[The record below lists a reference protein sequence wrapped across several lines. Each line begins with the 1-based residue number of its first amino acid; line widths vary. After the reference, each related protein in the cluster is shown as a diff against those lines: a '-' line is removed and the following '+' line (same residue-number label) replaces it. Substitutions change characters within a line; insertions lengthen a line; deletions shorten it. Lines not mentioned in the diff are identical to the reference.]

1 MIRFEKKTWFAR
13 SLREIERI
21 GSNVFLRE
29 GRAKKKAGSPWD
41 PIEEAKTTEHPFPHV
56 HAARRFVLETMSR
69 WKAEGYEE
77 APRTSH
83 QPSSAPSEPYI
94 AKCNP
99 VLEAEIL
106 REGTGSAA
114 IHVLADWLMDEGDPR
129 GALIQEMIRADEEG
143 DLAKKQICEEQA
155 LALLWREPMRDRP
168 NVMGSDIR
176 EKLKEAHDGGRLSV
190 SWRAGFVDTCW
201 IEGSQADIRTQ
212 DHSFDLEFMIGHLF
226 ENHSFSLLRKLVI
239 VPSGPLVAHD
249 TLLGILFGISDEAL
263 NAAQEN
269 RLPILSFPTSL
280 RCLAVE
286 MENDYGEG
294 AIDVERCYSRLPNL
308 MELTLSGM
316 EGVQLGRAIALPK
329 LQALS
334 LEPRIL
340 TGANIQSLVSSALP
354 NLERLRLCFFD
365 AQEWEESDFTVR
377 DLVPLFETK
386 SLPSLKYL
394 ELRGTMPSDDYFDVL
409 EALLASP
416 ILHHLSTLS
425 LQSYFFHTVEM
436 ANACLDLVIR
446 NRDKL
451 AHLDVLDLSK
461 DATWAQWFPENAS
474 DPKVAKRAAE
484 LRSLATKVLL

>member
-1 MIRFEKKTWFAR
+1 
-13 SLREIERI
+13 
-21 GSNVFLRE
+21 
-29 GRAKKKAGSPWD
+29 
-41 PIEEAKTTEHPFPHV
+41 
-56 HAARRFVLETMSR
+56 
-69 WKAEGYEE
+69 
-77 APRTSH
+77 
-83 QPSSAPSEPYI
+83 
-94 AKCNP
+94 
-99 VLEAEIL
+99 
-106 REGTGSAA
+106 
-114 IHVLADWLMDEGDPR
+114 
-129 GALIQEMIRADEEG
+129 MIRAEEEG
-143 DLAKKQICEEQA
+143 DLAKTQECEERA
-155 LALLWREPMRDRP
+155 LTLLWREPMRDRQY
-168 NVMGSDIR
+168 VMGSDIR
-176 EKLKEAHDGGRLSV
+176 EKLKEAHDGGRISL
-190 SWRAGFVDTCW
+190 SWRAGFVDSCW
-201 IEGSQADIRTQ
+201 IEGSQADIRTR

-249 TLLGILFGISDEAL
+249 TLLGILFGIGDEAL

-286 MENDYGEG
+286 MENDDGEG
-294 AIDVERCYSRLPNL
+294 VIDVERSYSRSRDLT
-308 MELTLSGM
+308 ELTLSGM

-340 TGANIQSLVSSALP
+340 TGANVQSLVGSALP
-354 NLERLRLCFFD
+354 NLERLTLCFFD
-365 AQEWEESDFTVR
+365 AQEWEESDLTVR